1 MKKLLILLALAA
13 CAACNTEDDNDNRQ
27 TATFEGTLTITS
39 NQTPSATPFV
49 TNNISFELTE
59 DNSGLFKLTM
69 YNVRFAQ
76 SMPMSLN
83 IVIPELKYEDSDN
96 DGIYE
101 LTSTADPIIPYI
113 GGKPYYDPQTVQC
126 VRDPDVHRQAR
137 QRRPGGDLHLPQ
149 RADSHGRRDARPQSR
164 VQGNDSFVT
173 LHRKP

>member
-27 TATFEGTLTITS
+27 TATFGGTLTITS

-76 SMPMSLN
+76 SMPMSLLSSTYKCN
-83 IVIPELKYEDSDN
+83 FLGADN
-96 DGIYE
+96 
-101 LTSTADPIIPYI
+101 
-113 GGKPYYDPQTVQC
+113 KQ
-126 VRDPDVHRQAR
+126 
-137 QRRPGGDLHLPQ
+137 
-149 RADSHGRRDARPQSR
+149 
-164 VQGNDSFVT
+164 
-173 LHRKP
+173 

>member
-27 TATFEGTLTITS
+27 TATFGGTLTITS

-83 IVIPELKYEDSDN
+83 IVIPELKYEDSDG

-113 GGKPYYDPQTVQC
+113 GGKPYYDPQTGKGFAI
-126 VRDPDVHRQAR
+126 PVHRQAR

-149 RADSHGRRDARPQSR
+149 REDSRGRRDTRPQGR

-173 LHRKP
+173 LHRKT

>member
-27 TATFEGTLTITS
+27 KATFGGTLTITS

-113 GGKPYYDPQTVQC
+113 GGKPYYDPQTGKGFAIPMFTAAGSPTAAWQVIFTCRNAQIP
-126 VRDPDVHRQAR
+126 V
-137 QRRPGGDLHLPQ
+137 GDE
-149 RADSHGRRDARPQSR
+149 
-164 VQGNDSFVT
+164 T
-173 LHRKP
+173 LDHKAVYKGTILL

>member
-27 TATFEGTLTITS
+27 KATFGGTLTITS

-49 TNNISFELTE
+49 TNISFELTE

-83 IVIPELKYEDSDN
+83 IVIPELKYEDSDG

-113 GGKPYYDPQTVQC
+113 GGKPYYDPQTGKGFAIPMFTGRLANGSLEVIFTCRNAQIP
-126 VRDPDVHRQAR
+126 V
-137 QRRPGGDLHLPQ
+137 GDE
-149 RADSHGRRDARPQSR
+149 
-164 VQGNDSFVT
+164 T
-173 LHRKP
+173 LDHKAVYKGTILL

>member
-96 DGIYE
+96 RRHLRTDEHGRSDHP
-101 LTSTADPIIPYI
+101 LHRR
-113 GGKPYYDPQTVQC
+113 QTVLRPANRQGI
-126 VRDPDVHRQAR
+126 RNPDVHRQAR

-149 RADSHGRRDARPQSR
+149 RADSRGRRDTRPQSR

-173 LHRKP
+173 LHRKT

>member
-27 TATFEGTLTITS
+27 KATFGGTLTITS

-101 LTSTADPIIPYI
+101 LTSTADPITPTSAANRITTR
-113 GGKPYYDPQTVQC
+113 KPA
-126 VRDPDVHRQAR
+126 RDSQSRCSP
-137 QRRPGGDLHLPQ
+137 
-149 RADSHGRRDARPQSR
+149 ADSPTAAWR
-164 VQGNDSFVT
+164 
-173 LHRKP
+173 

>member
-27 TATFEGTLTITS
+27 TATFGGTLTITS

-83 IVIPELKYEDSDN
+83 IVIPELKYEDSDG

-113 GGKPYYDPQTVQC
+113 GGLANGVLEVIFTCRNAQIPV
-126 VRDPDVHRQAR
+126 
-137 QRRPGGDLHLPQ
+137 GDE
-149 RADSHGRRDARPQSR
+149 
-164 VQGNDSFVT
+164 T
-173 LHRKP
+173 LDHKAVYKGTILL

>member
-27 TATFEGTLTITS
+27 TATFGGTLTITS

-83 IVIPELKYEDSDN
+83 IVIPELKYEDSDG

-113 GGKPYYDPQTVQC
+113 VGTE
-126 VRDPDVHRQAR
+126 
-137 QRRPGGDLHLPQ
+137 
-149 RADSHGRRDARPQSR
+149 R
-164 VQGNDSFVT
+164 V
-173 LHRKP
+173 

>member
-27 TATFEGTLTITS
+27 TATFGGTLTITS

-83 IVIPELKYEDSDN
+83 IVIPELKYEDSDG

-101 LTSTADPIIPYI
+101 LNEHGRSDHPLHRR
-113 GGKPYYDPQTVQC
+113 QTVL
-126 VRDPDVHRQAR
+126 RPANRQ
-137 QRRPGGDLHLPQ
+137 GI
-149 RADSHGRRDARPQSR
+149 PQSR
-164 VQGNDSFVT
+164 CSPAGSPT
-173 LHRKP
+173 ASWR

>member
-27 TATFEGTLTITS
+27 TATFGGTLTITS

-83 IVIPELKYEDSDN
+83 IVIPELKYEDSDG

-113 GGKPYYDPQTVQC
+113 GGKPYYDPQTG
-126 VRDPDVHRQAR
+126 AN
-137 QRRPGGDLHLPQ
+137 GGLEVIFTCRNAKIPVGDE
-149 RADSHGRRDARPQSR
+149 
-164 VQGNDSFVT
+164 T
-173 LHRKP
+173 LDHKAVYKGTILL

>member
-1 MKKLLILLALAA
+1 MRHATPK
-13 CAACNTEDDNDNRQ
+13 DDNDNRQ
-27 TATFEGTLTITS
+27 TATFGGTLTITS

-83 IVIPELKYEDSDN
+83 IVIPELKYEDSDG

-113 GGKPYYDPQTVQC
+113 GGKPYYDPQTGKGFAI
-126 VRDPDVHRQAR
+126 PMFTGQAR

-149 RADSHGRRDARPQSR
+149 RADSRGRRDTRPQSR

-173 LHRKP
+173 LHRKT

>member
-27 TATFEGTLTITS
+27 KATFGGTLTITS

-101 LTSTADPIIPYI
+101 LTSTAANRITTR
-113 GGKPYYDPQTVQC
+113 KPA
-126 VRDPDVHRQAR
+126 RD
-137 QRRPGGDLHLPQ
+137 
-149 RADSHGRRDARPQSR
+149 SQSR
-164 VQGNDSFVT
+164 CSPAGSPT
-173 LHRKP
+173 AAWR

>member
-27 TATFEGTLTITS
+27 TATFGGTLTITS

-83 IVIPELKYEDSDN
+83 IVIPELKYEDSDG
-96 DGIYE
+96 DGRLANGVLEVIF
-101 LTSTADPIIPYI
+101 TCRNAKIP
-113 GGKPYYDPQTVQC
+113 V
-126 VRDPDVHRQAR
+126 
-137 QRRPGGDLHLPQ
+137 GDE
-149 RADSHGRRDARPQSR
+149 
-164 VQGNDSFVT
+164 T
-173 LHRKP
+173 LDHKAVYKGTILL

>member
-27 TATFEGTLTITS
+27 TATFGGTLTITS

-83 IVIPELKYEDSDN
+83 IVIPELKYEDSDG
-96 DGIYE
+96 DGRSDHP
-101 LTSTADPIIPYI
+101 LDRR
-113 GGKPYYDPQTVQC
+113 QTVLRPANRQGI
-126 VRDPDVHRQAR
+126 RNPDVHRQAR

-149 RADSHGRRDARPQSR
+149 RADSRGRRDTRPQSR

-173 LHRKP
+173 LHRKT

>member
-1 MKKLLILLALAA
+1 MRHATPKTTTI
-13 CAACNTEDDNDNRQ
+13 TGRQ
-27 TATFEGTLTITS
+27 PLSGARLTITS

-83 IVIPELKYEDSDN
+83 IVIPELKYEDSDG

-113 GGKPYYDPQTVQC
+113 GGKPYYDPQTGKGFAIPMFTGRLANGVLEVIFTCRNAQIP
-126 VRDPDVHRQAR
+126 VGAR
-137 QRRPGGDLHLPQ
+137 HSTTSLYKGTILL
-149 RADSHGRRDARPQSR
+149 
-164 VQGNDSFVT
+164 
-173 LHRKP
+173 